1 MHRPAAC
8 GSSRIGYWVFGLG
21 LKGRLYYVP
30 SCNCTKRF
38 HRASGGADW
47 RFGIRQSFNAYR
59 VLGSYLNDY
68 AAPSSEVQKAR
79 IVLFLW
85 CMVQG
90 LLPTAIARNLGV
102 ITRRMLLD
110 RRSGPT

>member
-1 MHRPAAC
+1 
-8 GSSRIGYWVFGLG
+8 
-21 LKGRLYYVP
+21 
-30 SCNCTKRF
+30 
-38 HRASGGADW
+38 
-47 RFGIRQSFNAYR
+47 
-59 VLGSYLNDY
+59 
-68 AAPSSEVQKAR
+68 
-79 IVLFLW
+79 VLFLW